1 MRRLL
6 VILAT
11 VSAVLAVPSPVSAA
25 DVGVTITA
33 PAAGT
38 AVAGV
43 VSVTASTTGTVT
55 SVAFDRSTDAGATW
69 APIATDATPADGWIA
84 SWNTTGFSG
93 DAVLRATATDGT
105 SAATAT
111 VDVVVDNT
119 PPATT
124 VAVPR
129 PAFSPNGDGA
139 KDETTITVHVDEPA
153 SLTVDV
159 LAPDGSVVRSL
170 ASDTPVLAGRTDLPW
185 DGMNGRGRAVDDGR
199 YSVRVEAVDALL
211 NGSAASVPVVVDT
224 RRPRFRW
231 RGASPE
237 PITRIGR
244 VTFAFRA
251 SDRASELAVSYSIAD
266 VLGRRVGSRSRT
278 LLSESASTLS
288 WNVRYENGDPVD
300 PGLYRVTFSVTDDA
314 GNTRVTHA
322 FAFRDHRPVTT
333 RVWRRVDSA
342 GRRVALTFDDC
353 YDTAAW
359 ARILDTL
366 KAKHATAS
374 FFCTGIYVAGH
385 PDLARRTLAGG
396 HTVGS
401 HGWDHASLTA
411 LPYDEVRSR
420 LVRDESAWWRIAGT
434 TPAPFFRPPY
444 GATNATVLRAAG
456 SAGYLRTIVW
466 DVDPRDWSLPGA
478 SVIRERVLSAARRGS
493 IVVLHALD
501 QTAAALPGIVNGL
514 RARGLE
520 PVSLAELFA
529 AAG

>member
-6 VILAT
+6 LTLAT
-11 VSAVLAVPSPVSAA
+11 ISAVLAVPSPVSAG

-38 AVAGV
+38 TVAGI

-69 APIATDATPADGWIA
+69 APIATDTTPTDGWIA
-84 SWNTTGFSG
+84 SWDTTGFSG
-93 DAVLRATATDGT
+93 DAVLRATATGGT
-105 SAATAT
+105 SAATAI

-119 PPATT
+119 PPAITA
-124 VAVPR
+124 AVSR
-129 PAFSPNGDGA
+129 PAFSPNGDGV
-139 KDETTITVHVDEPA
+139 KEQTTITVHLDEPA

-170 ASDTPVLAGRTDLPW
+170 ASGTPAEAGRTKLPW
-185 DGMNGRGRAVDDGR
+185 DGVNRRGRTVADGR
-199 YSVRVEAVDALL
+199 YAVRVEAVDALG
-211 NGSAASVPVVVDT
+211 NGSTATALIVVDT
-224 RRPRFRW
+224 RRPRFHW
-231 RGASPE
+231 QGASPE
-237 PITRIGR
+237 PLTRIGR

-251 SDRASELAVSYSIAD
+251 SDRASQLAVSYSVAD
-266 VLGRRVGSRSRT
+266 AISRRVGGGSRT
-278 LLSESASTLS
+278 LPSGSASTLS
-288 WNVRYENGDPVD
+288 WNARYENGDPVD
-300 PGLYRVTFSVTDDA
+300 PGLYRATFSVTDDA
-314 GNTRVTHA
+314 GNTRVTRP

-359 ARILDTL
+359 ARILDML

-374 FFCTGIYVAGH
+374 FFCTGIYVTGH
-385 PDLARRTLAGG
+385 PDLARRTIAGG

-401 HGWDHASLTA
+401 HGWDHASLTS
-411 LPYDEVRSR
+411 LSYDEVRSR
-420 LVRDESAWWRIAGT
+420 LVRDESAWWRAAGS
-434 TPAPFFRPPY
+434 TPAPFFRPPG
-444 GATNATVLRAAG
+444 GATNATVLQAAG
-456 SAGYLRTIVW
+456 SAGYLRTVIW

-478 SVIRERVLSAARRGS
+478 SVIRERVLSAARAGS

-501 QTAAALPGIVNGL
+501 QTAAALPGIIDGL

-529 AAG
+529 AAA